1 MLDILLYSE
10 DTALSQLISSYL
22 LEQNKHFRIL
32 HVLSEE
38 ADLITFLQKSH
49 FDFLILVT
57 DREENSHIFEK
68 LLKKEGI

>member
-10 DTALSQLISSYL
+10 DTELSQLISSYL

-49 FDFLILVT
+49 FAFREYKIPISQNIKYILDST
-57 DREENSHIFEK
+57 
-68 LLKKEGI
+68 

>member
-10 DTALSQLISSYL
+10 DTELSQLISSYL

-49 FDFLILVT
+49 FDF
-57 DREENSHIFEK
+57 
-68 LLKKEGI
+68 